1 MTLLKIRAFAT
12 APNGSGIS
20 LSLSQV
26 ASGQFIR
33 LGITEAAQRALFGGP
48 LNPQKDTF
56 KLSIS
61 DDPGK
66 THLMGIAVSD
76 TQDPD
81 ALAIAGAPRGSISV
95 RLTPWCQ
102 VPAGKMPASSM
113 AIATAPKIG
122 EVVVK
127 MPQWARPEPRKIGQ
141 GKPLME

>member
-1 MTLLKIRAFAT
+1 MTLLKLRTFAPGNT
-12 APNGSGIS
+12 SSGIS

-26 ASGQFIR
+26 ATGQYIR
-33 LGITEAAQRALFGGP
+33 IGITEAAQRDHFGRP
-48 LNPQKDTF
+48 LDPAKDTL

-76 TQDPD
+76 VQDPE
-81 ALAIAGAPRGSISV
+81 ALAISGAPRGSVSV
-95 RLTPWCQ
+95 RLMPWRT
-102 VPAGKMPASSM
+102 VPAGKMPARSM
-113 AIATAPKIG
+113 AIVTAPKTG

-127 MPQWARPEPRKIGQ
+127 MPEWARPEPRKIGQ